1 MKATKTFLTLNSL
14 IIVVALAM
22 LVAPT
27 GQARA
32 ASGVGGS
39 PTSRQYTEI
48 RAANAEA
55 GRQQVTRTQLPLKR
69 NTVSYFWEEAGIAAA
84 VLTGFVVLGLW
95 GDLAIGSLVCGI
107 GALIAGAS
115 LIARNADSRVR
126 QAFSGET
133 ASCTVTPE
141 APDAS
146 EGFAHR

>member
-27 GQARA
+27 GQARG

-39 PTSRQYTEI
+39 PASRQFTAT

-55 GRQQVTRTQLPLKR
+55 GRRQVTRSQLHLKR
-69 NTVSYFWEEAGIAAA
+69 TRVSYFWEETGIAAA

-95 GDLAIGSLVCGI
+95 GDLAIGNLICGI
-107 GALIAGAS
+107 GALIAGAG
-115 LIARNADSRVR
+115 LIARKADARVR
-126 QAFSGET
+126 QSFSAET
-133 ASCTVTPE
+133 ASSTVTPE